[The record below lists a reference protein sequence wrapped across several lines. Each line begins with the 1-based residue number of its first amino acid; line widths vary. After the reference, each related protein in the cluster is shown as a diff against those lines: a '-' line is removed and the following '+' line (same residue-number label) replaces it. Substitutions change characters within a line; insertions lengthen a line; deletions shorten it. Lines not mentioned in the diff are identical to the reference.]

1 MIYGAAPTISIEN
14 TSGFQLYL
22 SKDSIV
28 SFITTAKSSK
38 ANVMVR
44 AEDLD
49 ADMIRSLE
57 KRTKVSKYAN
67 KFAWNSNAHLV
78 MDGVYRV

>member
-1 MIYGAAPTISIEN
+1 M
-14 TSGFQLYL
+14 LYL
-22 SKDSIV
+22 SKDSIK

-38 ANVMVR
+38 VNVMVR

-57 KRTKVSKYAN
+57 KRTKASKYAN
-67 KFAWNSNAHLV
+67 KFAWNSNAQLV
-78 MDGVYRV
+78 VDGVYRV